1 MRVILI
7 MMILMICRIAQGQSE
22 ITDIFQGICQ
32 ALQVPASKQ
41 PKLIIRNSGLAGASY
56 SPKEHTIYI
65 EKKLIDGL
73 NQLDGQRREAL
84 AFILGHELCH
94 ALEKDKHDTHF
105 LAYDKAKGTTYQI
118 EQNADIQGA
127 FVAYLAG
134 YNCLPVMAEA
144 MEVIYQTYQL
154 KDDLTGYPPKADRI
168 ESVELVREQVAS
180 LIALFKAANLLVL
193 SGQHATAAFLFE
205 QIYRYFPS
213 PEVSLNI
220 GTNLMLQAM
229 DLGKYK
235 ILNYALPIE
244 LSWELR
250 LKKPEPPAGQKEFE
264 PEVMRRR
271 DLLFR
276 RADILFKDLL
286 RLHPDYFPAWN
297 NLVCLKILQQDLKGA
312 AMILAETSRKFQNK
326 DKADYLRFLKGTLY
340 LLENKKAQ
348 AQNEFR
354 HIQSAWLKTLSDQN
368 LNQGLVLG
376 TGTPACRIAWS
387 DQAPTQNPL
396 LQEKTIRLDT
406 LSVTWSRDKITL
418 KSPQGKKEFS
428 WVEMRPDQVKACK
441 PQQAFHLGGM
451 KWNDSLVSIPDPA
464 TRKQVFYTVN

>member
-1 MRVILI
+1 
-7 MMILMICRIAQGQSE
+7 
-22 ITDIFQGICQ
+22 
-32 ALQVPASKQ
+32 
-41 PKLIIRNSGLAGASY
+41 
-56 SPKEHTIYI
+56 
-65 EKKLIDGL
+65 
-73 NQLDGQRREAL
+73 
-84 AFILGHELCH
+84 
-94 ALEKDKHDTHF
+94 
-105 LAYDKAKGTTYQI
+105 
-118 EQNADIQGA
+118 
-127 FVAYLAG
+127 
-134 YNCLPVMAEA
+134 

-168 ESVELVREQVAS
+168 ESVELVREQVSS

-193 SGQHATAAFLFE
+193 SGQHATAALVFE

-220 GTNLMLQAM
+220 CTNLMLQAM

-235 ILNYALPIE
+235 ILNFALPIE

-250 LKKPEPPAGQKEFE
+250 LKKPEPPAGQKDFE

-271 DLLFR
+271 DLLLR
-276 RADILFKDLL
+276 KADILFKDLL
-286 RLHPDYFPAWN
+286 RLHPEYFPAWN

-312 AMILAETSRKFQNK
+312 AMILAETSGKFQTK
-326 DKADYLRFLKGTLY
+326 DKAEYLRFLKGTLY
-340 LLENKKAQ
+340 LLENQKVQ
-348 AQNEFR
+348 AQSEFR
-354 HIQSAWLKTLSDQN
+354 HIQSAWLKSLSDQN
-368 LNQGLVLG
+368 LNQGPVP
-376 TGTPACRIAWS
+376 GTPACRIAWS
-387 DQAPTQNPL
+387 DQAPAQNSL

-418 KSPQGKKEFS
+418 KSPHGKKEFN
-428 WVEMRPDQVKACK
+428 WVELRPDQVKACK

>member
-1 MRVILI
+1 MRVIL
-7 MMILMICRIAQGQSE
+7 MMVLFITCAIAQSQTE
-22 ITDIFQGICQ
+22 ITTIFQGICK
-32 ALQVPASKQ
+32 ALHVPASKQ
-41 PKLIIRNSGLAGASY
+41 PKLIIRNSGIAGASY

-73 NQLDGQRREAL
+73 NQLEGHRREAL

-134 YNCLPVMAEA
+134 YNCLPIMAEA

-180 LIALFKAANLLVL
+180 LIALFKAANLMVL
-193 SGQHATAAFLFE
+193 SGQHAAAAYLFE

-213 PEVSLNI
+213 PEVSMNI
-220 GTNLMLQAM
+220 CTNLMLQAM

-244 LSWELR
+244 FSWELR
-250 LKKPEPPAGQKEFE
+250 LKKIEPPAGQKEFE

-271 DLLFR
+271 DLLLR
-276 RADILFKDLL
+276 KADILFKDLL
-286 RLHPDYFPAWN
+286 KLHPEYFPAWN

-312 AMILAETSRKFQNK
+312 AMILAETSRKFQTK
-326 DKADYLRFLKGTLY
+326 DKTDYLRFLKGTLY
-340 LLENKKAQ
+340 LIENQKAQ
-348 AQNEFR
+348 AQTEFR
-354 HIQSAWLKTLSDQN
+354 HIQSAWLKNLSDQN
-368 LNQGLVLG
+368 LNQGLVSVS
-376 TGTPACRIAWS
+376 GTPACRISWS
-387 DQAPTQNPL
+387 DQATAQNSL

-418 KSPQGKKEFS
+418 RSPHGKKEFR
-428 WVEMRPDQVKACK
+428 WIEIRPDQLKDCI

-451 KWNDSLVSIPDPA
+451 KWNDSLVSIPDPT

>member
-7 MMILMICRIAQGQSE
+7 MLIFMVCRIAQGQSE
-22 ITDIFQGICQ
+22 ITTIFQNICQ
-32 ALQVPASKQ
+32 ALHVPASKQ

-65 EKKLIDGL
+65 EKKLIEAMD
-73 NQLDGQRREAL
+73 QLGSQREEAL

-134 YNCLPVMAEA
+134 YNCLHVMAEA
-144 MEVIYQTYQL
+144 MDVIYQTYQL

-235 ILNYALPIE
+235 YLRYALPIE

-250 LKKPEPPAGQKEFE
+250 LKKPELPAGQKEFE
-264 PEVMRRR
+264 PEVMRKR
-271 DLLFR
+271 DLLYK
-276 RADILFKDLL
+276 RADIIYKDLL

-312 AMILAETSRKFQNK
+312 GLILAETSKKFHTK
-326 DKADYLRFLKGTLY
+326 DKAEFIRFLKGTLF
-340 LLENKKAQ
+340 LLENKKIQ

-354 HIQSAWLKTLSDQN
+354 SVQSAWLKSLANQN
-368 LNQGLVLG
+368 LNQGVVI
-376 TGTPACRIAWS
+376 PANTNACEIQIPNRKTA
-387 DQAPTQNPL
+387 ATPL

-406 LSVTWSRDKITL
+406 LVISWSRDNISVS
-418 KSPQGKKEFS
+418 SPQVSKKFS
-428 WVEMRPDQVKACK
+428 VVDIRPEQLQSCK
-441 PQQAFHLGGM
+441 PLQAFNLGGM
-451 KWNDSLVSIPDPA
+451 QWTSSLVSTPDPA
-464 TRKQVFYTVN
+464 TRKQVYYAVY